1 MDSDKLFVI
10 ITGMHRSGTSFLSR
24 ALNLCGVDL
33 GPESDFFDS
42 ELNPKF
48 GNPRGHWENI
58 NIINLNEEILKVNS
72 GTWHNLPN
80 SLIKNPESLE
90 KKQQKILQSFYLNHA
105 LAYGCKDPRF
115 CITLNKWKKQLPN
128 FVIVGIFR
136 HPLKTAESLK
146 KRDGFDYDKS
156 LSLWKTYN
164 ENLLTYLKKF
174 GGFLLDFDWPKNK
187 LLEQTQ
193 LIASKI
199 GLASPGLSSWF
210 TESYKFSDNSF
221 EKSYSLPNE
230 ITDIHKEL
238 KQLSEK
244 NEQISCTIPK
254 ISSKQYKMIFTDLID
269 RTNRT
274 YQNTLEEFKSDIKTE
289 KQKSL
294 KIIESPIGAI
304 ISLFNERK
312 DLQEKFPETIKGD
325 FNGII
330 EWAAKLS
337 SSKNEGELI
346 TKARLTKYLQWYG
359 DYASRNLLVNK
370 KIQEEKDQFQEEKD
384 QFQEEK
390 DQFQEEKDQLQ
401 EEKDQLQEEIIIL
414 NKKDENLQQE
424 LDQYKKSIDS
434 LSFDLSQ
441 YKKELDVIKSSTAF
455 KATRF
460 VGSKIDKI
468 SHKKKVLSDI
478 QATVSAS
485 KKTIEDEGISSFLS
499 HAKEKISKGEL
510 LLQSPIYDTTPIKI
524 PPKGSTKFSKLTH
537 EKYSIKPQFSGSVI
551 VPTNSNQTH
560 LKSFIGMLKNQLGF
574 KNLKIILINSGVD
587 DLSNLEDSTVKI
599 LTIKPEEF
607 SHGLVRNLGMKECH
621 GDYVFFLSDD
631 AIPSSDHLF
640 FDMCE
645 VFSQDDKIAVVTAR
659 QIPRSDSDLMAV
671 FSINDYYE
679 NLDLTEDRIIST
691 DNFKKLNSIQKRRT
705 AQIDD
710 VCSCYKQEII
720 SSYKFDKVRYAEDLN
735 IGIRLVNDGYK
746 IAQLVSRGVI
756 HSHRRPAS
764 YYLKRQFVESKILSP
779 LLGYSKFDFQKQEIF
794 TTQDIENHILVLYNS
809 LNHSIESL
817 RNNKI
822 HDINKAFEII
832 KKELQKNSSTK
843 AEVNNNNPL
852 DEIFQ
857 NFNSSNKSIKT
868 SFLLHDF
875 GYSLNRFKTFLMQTY
890 PNLDGIEDDFC
901 DTLYKLFAVLV
912 GDRLGNFVLH
922 LQEKNSQDN
931 ELEKITT
938 ILESG
943 V

>member
-1 MDSDKLFVI
+1 MTNSEKINVI

-58 NIINLNEEILKVNS
+58 KIINLNEEILKAND
-72 GTWHNLPN
+72 GTWHNIPN
-80 SLIKNPESLE
+80 SLNKNPESLE
-90 KKQQKILQSFYLNHA
+90 KKQQSILQSFYLNNA
-105 LAYGCKDPRF
+105 IAYGCKDPRF
-115 CITLNKWKKQLPN
+115 CIIFNKWKKQLPN
-128 FVIVGIFR
+128 FVLVGIFR
-136 HPLKTAESLK
+136 HPLKVAESLK

-199 GLASPGLSSWF
+199 GLASPDLSSWF
-210 TESYKFSDNSF
+210 TESYKFSDKSF
-221 EKSYSLPNE
+221 EKSYPLPKE

-238 KQLSEK
+238 KHLSEK

-254 ISSKQYKMIFTDLID
+254 ISSQQYKMIFSDLI
-269 RTNRT
+269 NRNNRI
-274 YQNTLEEFKSDIKTE
+274 YQNTLKEFKNDIETE
-289 KQKSL
+289 KKHNL

-304 ISLFNERK
+304 ISIFNERK
-312 DLQEKFPETIKGD
+312 DLQEKFPEVIKGD

-330 EWAAKLS
+330 EWASKFS

-346 TKARLTKYLQWYG
+346 TKARLSKYLQWYG
-359 DYASRNLLVNK
+359 DYASRNLVNK
-370 KIQEEKDQFQEEKD
+370 KIQEEKDQLTK
-384 QFQEEK
+384 
-390 DQFQEEKDQLQ
+390 EKDQLTKEKDQ
-401 EEKDQLQEEIIIL
+401 LTKEKDQLQEEITKL
-414 NKKDENLQQE
+414 YNKDENLQQE

-441 YKKELDVIKSSTAF
+441 YKKELDVIKSSTFF
-455 KATRF
+455 KVARF
-460 VGSKIDKI
+460 FGSKIDKI
-468 SHKKKVLSDI
+468 SNKKKVLSDI
-478 QATVSAS
+478 GATVSAS

-510 LLQSPIYDTTPIKI
+510 LLQSPIYDTAPVKI
-524 PPKGSTKFSKLTH
+524 FPKGSTKFSKLTH
-537 EKYSIKPQFSGSVI
+537 EKHSIKPQFSGSVI
-551 VPTNSNQTH
+551 VPTNSTQTH

-621 GDYVFFLSDD
+621 GDYAFFLSDD

-735 IGIRLVNDGYK
+735 IGVRLVNDGYK

-764 YYLKRQFVESKILSP
+764 YYLKRQFVESKILAP
-779 LLGYSKFDFQKQEIF
+779 LLGYSKFDFQKQGIF

-822 HDINKAFEII
+822 HDIKKAFEII

-875 GYSLNRFKTFLMQTY
+875 EYSLNRFKTFLMQTY